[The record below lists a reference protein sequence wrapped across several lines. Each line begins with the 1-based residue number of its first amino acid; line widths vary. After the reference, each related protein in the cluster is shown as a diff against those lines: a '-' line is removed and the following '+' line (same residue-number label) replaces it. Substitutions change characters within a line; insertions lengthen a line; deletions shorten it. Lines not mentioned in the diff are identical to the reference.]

1 MYEDHICTAAKT
13 MAATMKNASIPM
25 YGSRLR
31 LPDRKAIIALLKEM
45 RQLLFPA
52 YFGDPALMTL
62 AADYAALLLERIETG
77 LAKQIALVLPVEEE
91 SRAPEIARDVV
102 DQLPRIQQLLLTDIE
117 AIFDGDPAAQNREE
131 IVLAY
136 PGLFAIFAYRVS
148 HELYLRHVPTIPRMM
163 TEYAHSRTGID
174 IHPGAQIGSYFFID
188 HGTGIVVGETTVI
201 GDHVKVYQGVTL
213 GALTTRG
220 GQSLRGKKRHPTIED
235 NVTIY
240 AGASILGGGTVIG
253 RDSVIGSNVFITH
266 SIPACTTVSVK
277 SQELQ
282 YKPRNCEGNC
292 QNCTKPEPF
301 WEGQGKSEE

>member
-13 MAATMKNASIPM
+13 MAATMKNTSIPM

-188 HGTGIVVGETTVI
+188 HGTGIVVGETSVI
-201 GDHVKVYQGVTL
+201 GDHVKLYQGVTL
-213 GALTTRG
+213 GALSPRG
-220 GQSLRGKKRHPTIED
+220 GRASSSGKRHPTVGD
-235 NVTIY
+235 GATIY
-240 AGASILGGGTVIG
+240 SGASIFGGETVIG
-253 RDSVIGSNVFITH
+253 KNAVLGGNAFLTSSVASNSRVVIR
-266 SIPACTTVSVK
+266 P
-277 SQELQ
+277 
-282 YKPRNCEGNC
+282 
-292 QNCTKPEPF
+292 PETIIHN
-301 WEGQGKSEE
+301 S